1 MKKLLQQDEDDPS
14 KLIVLYYVKVQV
26 FAKANNVENNR
37 CIN

>member
-26 FAKANNVENNR
+26 FSKANNVENNR